1 MVFRRNVSLDTW
13 ILGINSAY
21 HESSACLIKNG
32 EIIAAAEEERFNR
45 IRHGKRADLLNP
57 HWLPE
62 ESIRFCLDYAGIK
75 PGDLDYIGYSFV
87 PEKRLAF
94 NIGVDKETMPDCAG
108 SREGEERFYELLKTV
123 PDRLSELLGEDISY
137 KFQWLEHHLCHAS
150 SAYFVSPFK
159 EAAILSVDGIG
170 EATSTWLGVGKG
182 NKIEAIKE
190 ITYPNSL
197 GFVWTKLSRF
207 LGFGE
212 KGQWKVMGLAA
223 FGNPDRYYGKFRKF
237 VNYDSDGNFTVDNDY
252 LQYRL
257 DSYAGLEQLFGKHR
271 VQEEYIEQR
280 HQDIAAALQK
290 LTNEAMRSFCD
301 FLYKKTNLP
310 NLCQAGGVALNCIT
324 NRFIL
329 EHGPFE
335 SVFVQPAANDAGTAL
350 GACYY
355 IWNNL
360 LGKPKETAMSHVYL
374 GPEFSDS
381 KVVSELEERDISAQ
395 KIDNIEQK
403 VAALIA
409 GGEIVA
415 WFQGRMEFGPR
426 ALGNR
431 SILADPRRP
440 DMVHYINEKIKH
452 REYFRPFAAS
462 VLAEKAEQ
470 WFEFSKHSVSDCFML
485 YARKKHKDKLG
496 KIPAVTH
503 IDRSCRIQCVDREAN
518 AKFYRLI
525 VEFEKITGVPLV
537 LNTSFNDT
545 EPIICSPEDAIKT
558 CINADIRFLAIG
570 DYLIDFEKVNLPYS
584 DVQFTNNSDFVSS
597 KQSGTSCSAT
607 ATALATLKQSVAL
620 AFRSR

>member
-1 MVFRRNVSLDTW
+1 MRLKNENVW

-21 HESSACLIKNG
+21 HEPSACLVKNG
-32 EIIAAAEEERFNR
+32 EIVAAAEEERFSR

-62 ESIRFCLDYAGIK
+62 ESIKFCLDFAGIK
-75 PGDLDYIGYSFV
+75 PGDLDYIGYSFL

-94 NIGVDKETMPDCAG
+94 NIGSDKQTMPGCAG
-108 SREGEERFYELLKTV
+108 SREGEEHFYELLKTV

-150 SAYFVSPFK
+150 SAYFVSPFE

-223 FGNPDRYYGKFRKF
+223 FGNPDRYYDKFRKF

-252 LQYRL
+252 LQYRIN
-257 DSYAGLEQLFGKHR
+257 SYAGLEQLFGKHR
-271 VQEEYIEQR
+271 MSDEYIEDR
-280 HQDIAAALQK
+280 HHDIAAALQK
-290 LTNEAMRSFCD
+290 VTNEAMLAFAN
-301 FLYKKTNLP
+301 FLHKETNLP
-310 NLCQAGGVALNCIT
+310 NLCQAGGVALNCVT
-324 NRFIL
+324 NQVIL
-329 EHGPFE
+329 EQGPFE
-335 SVFVQPAANDAGTAL
+335 NVFVQPAANDAGTAL

-360 LGKPKETAMSHVYL
+360 LGKPRKAAMSHVYL
-374 GPEFSDS
+374 GPEFLDVS
-381 KVVSELEERDISAQ
+381 VISELQEKDIPAER
-395 KIDNIEQK
+395 IDNIEQK
-403 VAALIA
+403 VAAIIA
-409 GGEIVA
+409 SGEVVA

-440 DMVHYINEKIKH
+440 DMVHQINEKIKH

-462 VLAEKAEQ
+462 VLNDKADQ
-470 WFEFSKHSVSDCFML
+470 WFEFSKHSISDFFML
-485 YARKKHKDKLG
+485 YARKKHRNKLG

-503 IDRSCRIQCVDREAN
+503 IDRSCRIQCVDREKN
-518 AKFYRLI
+518 PRFYRLI
-525 VEFEKITGVPLV
+525 EEFEKITGVPLV
-537 LNTSFNDT
+537 LNTSFNDR
-545 EPIICSPEDAIKT
+545 EPIICSPKDAIKT
-558 CINADIRFLAIG
+558 CISAGIRFLAIG
-570 DYLIDFEKVNLPYS
+570 DYLVDFQNVGAPYIDMQPS
-584 DVQFTNNSDFVSS
+584 TNSS
-597 KQSGTSCSAT
+597 IFSPDQPIASSAT
-607 ATALATLKQSVAL
+607 TTLVALKQPVAL
-620 AFRSR
+620 AFRCR